1 MTLLTAHGMLL
12 PLTLLRSALLTTA
25 LASAMAGL
33 LSGCSKPEPVAP
45 PVEPTVAGAVISF
58 PGNID
63 PPSLRWVA
71 VASPTDH
78 QVLLTGR
85 LSWDE
90 DRTSRVFAPYT
101 GRIDKL
107 LAAVGQ
113 VVKRG
118 DPLAALS
125 SADVG
130 QAQADL
136 HKAEADQAQGRNNV
150 ARARDLVEGG
160 VMARKDLEQAET
172 DLARSSAEAS
182 RARARL
188 AQHGLTGASAVA
200 PAGTAP
206 AGAAS
211 PSLVAINQT
220 FLLRAPVAG
229 VVVERNS
236 NPGAEVRTEVQGA
249 PLFVISDPTA
259 LWATID
265 VDETQLALVQPG
277 QALLLSVAA
286 WPDREFGATVL
297 MVGES
302 VDPNSRTVKVRA
314 RVPNLS
320 RQLKAEMFVKAAV
333 AQRSSLPLVPADAVF
348 LRGDKPVLF
357 VHKAPGQ
364 FERRAVLLRAAGPQF
379 WSVLQGVNVGDSV
392 VVGGGLY
399 LNQLL
404 DAAK

>member
-1 MTLLTAHGMLL
+1 MMAKTACVTPLL
-12 PLTLLRSALLTTA
+12 PMNLLRSALLQAA
-25 LASAMAGL
+25 LAGALAGL
-33 LSGCSKPEPVAP
+33 VSGCSKPEPVAP
-45 PVEPTVAGAVISF
+45 AVEPTVAGALVSF
-58 PGNID
+58 PGGID
-63 PPSLRWVA
+63 PPGLRLVA

-78 QVLLTGR
+78 QVVLTGR
-85 LSWDE
+85 LVWDE
-90 DRTSRVFAPYT
+90 DHTSRVFAPYA

-113 VVKRG
+113 PVKRG

-160 VMARKDLEQAET
+160 VIARKDLEQAET
-172 DLARSSAEAS
+172 DLSRSSAEAS

-188 AQHGLTGASAVA
+188 AQYGLSGATASAS
-200 PAGTAP
+200 
-206 AGAAS
+206 AS
-211 PSLVAINQT
+211 PAAINQA

-229 VVVERNS
+229 VVVERSS
-236 NPGAEVRTEVQGA
+236 NPGAEVRTDVQGV
-249 PLFVISDPTA
+249 PLFVISDPGA

-265 VDETQLALVQPG
+265 VDETQLAVVQPG
-277 QALLLSVAA
+277 QKLLLSVAA

-297 MVGES
+297 TVGES

-314 RVPNLS
+314 RVPNPT

-333 AQRSSLPLVPADAVF
+333 AQPSSLPLVPADAVF
-348 LRGDKPVLF
+348 LRGDKSVLF
-357 VHKAPGQ
+357 VRKAPGQ

-379 WSVLQGVNVGDSV
+379 WSVLQGVGVGDLV

-399 LNQLL
+399 LDQLL
-404 DAAK
+404 DTAK